1 MGEMLFSLPDVSK
14 DVEHDQVEPLPLEFD
29 ERQVRH
35 EEPAHE
41 EEGVDVV
48 VAVGDDLVAVD
59 GCVAPLYLLH
69 KIFEVFMS
77 SYNRESNIL
86 HHIPIC

>member
-1 MGEMLFSLPDVSK
+1 MGEMLFSLPDVSQ

-48 VAVGDDLVAVD
+48 ISVGDDLVAVD
-59 GCVAPLYLLH
+59 SCVAPLYLH
-69 KIFEVFMS
+69 SAPVEV
-77 SYNRESNIL
+77 
-86 HHIPIC
+86 

>member
-1 MGEMLFSLPDVSK
+1 MGEMLCIWLPDVSQ

-48 VAVGDDLVAVD
+48 VAVGDDLVAVLS
-59 GCVAPLYLLH
+59 CVTPLYLH
-69 KIFEVFMS
+69 SAQYGEFF
-77 SYNRESNIL
+77 
-86 HHIPIC
+86 

>member
-1 MGEMLFSLPDVSK
+1 MNLITHGLPDVSQ

-48 VAVGDDLVAVD
+48 VAVGDDLVAVLS
-59 GCVAPLYLLH
+59 CVTPLYLH
-69 KIFEVFMS
+69 SAQYGEFF
-77 SYNRESNIL
+77 
-86 HHIPIC
+86 